1 MKYYK
6 ITETTGPVVG
16 VKMVNDDDEVMII
29 NTGGIIIRIKVHDTR
44 LTSRIAMGVKLINLS
59 EGQKVISIA
68 KVRQEAIVD
77 PDDMLSLNE

>member
-1 MKYYK
+1 
-6 ITETTGPVVG
+6 
-16 VKMVNDDDEVMII
+16 MVNDDDEVMII

-77 PDDMLSLNE
+77 PDDLQDNVQEDPGNAQN